1 MANEMMEAYLFE
13 MDSLLE
19 QLDNL
24 VMEAE
29 SAGTFSQDHVNE
41 IFRIMHTIKGSSA
54 MMEFNSLMTIAHR
67 IEDLFYAIREKGME
81 SIPAPYRPEL
91 FDLIF
96 TSIDFFRAEVEKL
109 KNNEPLSDSIDSF
122 LDEVNSF
129 ASKISGESE
138 PEEEAAP
145 AVAASAASEP
155 APTSGAAP
163 ADPNEQAYGSARF
176 PYALHVFFDEGVG
189 MENLR
194 AMMLANSV
202 KDFCEDDQFDFY
214 PEDLK
219 LNPDTAAFIVENGFF
234 LRFQTDLDRTKALPA
249 IQDNGSVRTYQAFDY
264 ATAPEPAA
272 VEDTSAQ
279 KEPDRS
285 SMATPAPATRA
296 PASTQTSSGSTQPAT
311 KQPTASAKESLIS
324 VNLSKLDALMAVV
337 SEIVITE
344 SMVTASP
351 DLKGLK
357 LDKFTQSARQLRS
370 LTDELQNVS
379 MSLRMVPVSGTFQK
393 MKRIVRDMGKK
404 LNKQTELVLEGE
416 DTEIDKTVVDSI
428 SDPIMHIVRN
438 SMDHGIEENVED
450 RIAAGK
456 DPVGKIILSARHTGS
471 EVIIEVSDDGAGV
484 NDEAVLNKAIRQG
497 LAQPEVDYSHQD
509 ILNFLMM
516 PGFSTNVE
524 VTEFSGRG
532 VGMDVVKSNVENV
545 GGTVTISS
553 ERGKGMT
560 TTLKIPL
567 TMSIMDG
574 MEVSVGKSIFTV
586 PINNIQQIFKV
597 SEKDV
602 IYDAVHGE
610 MLKIMDNFYSLIRA
624 RDFYQLEG
632 GVDSIDDGVVL
643 WVGPSIENS
652 FALFVD
658 ELIGEQQVVVKPLPS
673 YINDFGIKD
682 YGISGCTILGD
693 GSISIIL
700 DVTHI
705 DSTGRI

>member
-67 IEDLFYAIREKGME
+67 IEDLFFVIRDKTME
-81 SIPAPYRPEL
+81 SVPEELRPQL

-96 TSIDFFRAEVEKL
+96 KSIDFFRAEVEKL

-122 LDEVNSF
+122 LAEVNSF
-129 ASKISGESE
+129 YSKISGEQ
-138 PEEEAAP
+138 EEAPAP
-145 AVAASAASEP
+145 AAAAGAAGGTPPDPTELAYASA
-155 APTSGAAP
+155 
-163 ADPNEQAYGSARF
+163 QF
-176 PYALHVFFDEGVG
+176 PYAVHVYFDEGVG

-194 AMMLANSV
+194 AMMLVNSV
-202 KDFCEDDQFDFY
+202 KDFCEDAQFDFY
-214 PEDLK
+214 PPDLK
-219 LNPDTAAFIVENGFF
+219 LNPDTAAFVVENGFF
-234 LRFQTDLDRTKALPA
+234 LRFLTEEERSNALSA
-249 IQDNGSVRTYQAFDY
+249 IHDNGSVRTYQTFDY
-264 ATAPEPAA
+264 IPPEGASLQEEKSVHEEKAVHEDHAGQAAAKAPAA
-272 VEDTSAQ
+272 AAQ
-279 KEPDRS
+279 QG
-285 SMATPAPATRA
+285 A
-296 PASTQTSSGSTQPAT
+296 
-311 KQPTASAKESLIS
+311 KQPSVKESLIS
-324 VNLSKLDALMAVV
+324 VNLSKLDVLMAVV

-344 SMVTASP
+344 AMVTASP

-370 LTDELQNVS
+370 LTDELQSVS

-404 LNKQTELVLEGE
+404 LGKQAELILEGE
-416 DTEIDKTVVDSI
+416 DTEIDKTVVDAI

-438 SMDHGIEENVED
+438 SMDHGIESSSDERVAE
-450 RIAAGK
+450 GK
-456 DPVGKIILSARHTGS
+456 DPVGRIILSASHTGS
-471 EVIIEVSDDGAGV
+471 EVVIQVADDGGGV
-484 NDEAVLNKAIRQG
+484 NDEAVLAKAVRQG
-497 LAQPEVDYSHQD
+497 LAQPDGDYSHQD

-516 PGFSTNVE
+516 PGFSTNTE

-532 VGMDVVKSNVENV
+532 VGMDVVKSNVETV
-545 GGTVTISS
+545 GGTVSISS

-574 MEVSVGKSIFTV
+574 MEVSVGDSIFTV

-602 IYDAVHGE
+602 IHDAVHGE
-610 MLKIMDNFYSLIRA
+610 MLKIMDSFYSLVRA

-673 YINDFGIKD
+673 YINDFGVKD

-705 DSTGRI
+705 DPTARM